1 MLQKFT
7 AKHLITSQEQKEQ
20 QQKVVAKKLGYNNVA
35 DIKKGISGVFS
46 FKWTDANRCFLYEIT
61 QWQK

>member
-7 AKHLITSQEQKEQ
+7 ANHLITSQEQKEQ
-20 QQKVVAKKLGYNNVA
+20 QQKVVAKKLGYNNVT

-46 FKWTDANRCFLYEIT
+46 FK
-61 QWQK
+61 

>member
-7 AKHLITSQEQKEQ
+7 ANHLITSQEQKEQ

-35 DIKKGISGVFS
+35 DIKKGISGGFF
-46 FKWTDANRCFLYEIT
+46 FK
-61 QWQK
+61 